1 MKGFN
6 IIGRALDKWNAEPS
20 DGAPLPSRD
29 KRKPAAMMLA
39 TSLQRQSGCPDDLTT
54 WHMGAPARQEALGVS
69 YRRGR
74 RGGRL
79 ADGRPVRILN
89 TAEPP
94 ARSRCPHCG
103 DLRDLAD

>member
-39 TSLQRQSGCPDDLTT
+39 TGLQRQSGCPDDLTT
-54 WHMGAPARQEALGVS
+54 WHMKAPPGGAGLDP
-69 YRRGR
+69 
-74 RGGRL
+74 
-79 ADGRPVRILN
+79 
-89 TAEPP
+89 
-94 ARSRCPHCG
+94 RSTTRHFAAATNRSVP
-103 DLRDLAD
+103 

>member
-6 IIGRALDKWNAEPS
+6 IIGRALDKWNVEPS

-39 TSLQRQSGCPDDLTT
+39 TGLQRPSGCPDDLTT

-74 RGGRL
+74 RGGRRRRR
-79 ADGRPVRILN
+79 APGVHIVVTCETWRIDRPATI
-89 TAEPP
+89 P
-94 ARSRCPHCG
+94 G
-103 DLRDLAD
+103 